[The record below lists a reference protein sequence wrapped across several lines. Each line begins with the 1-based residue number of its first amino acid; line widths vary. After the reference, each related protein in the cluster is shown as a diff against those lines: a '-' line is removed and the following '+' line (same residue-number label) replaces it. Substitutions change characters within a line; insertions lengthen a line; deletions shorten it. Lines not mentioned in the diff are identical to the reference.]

1 MEEEN
6 KKVDGDAEEKEF
18 DWNLIQFPVVKNIQ
32 PTLLAD
38 RLPSMTFEEVA
49 KEMGKLFKKFE
60 KKTGFKPVIV
70 GDSMPTRVLFPKEN
84 IVKKTKHGRIKRN
97 KKK

>member
-1 MEEEN
+1 MKEESKE
-6 KKVDGDAEEKEF
+6 VDGSAEEKGF
-18 DWNLIQFPVVKNIQ
+18 DWNLIQFPVVRNIH

-49 KEMGKLFKKFE
+49 KEMRKLFEKFE
-60 KKTGFKPVIV
+60 KATGYKPVIV

-84 IVKKTKHGRIKRN
+84 IVKKTT
-97 KKK
+97 